1 MPFRAHK
8 GYYGVDRVQEH
19 SREEVIRDIRPVS
32 SRFFGALLGQG
43 GYAAAFCAAMGL
55 MAFEPATAFPVL
67 PLLALL
73 CLCRRVAVS
82 RDILPMR
89 VPQSWKGKDYGDMT
103 PQGSFRRARGM
114 FYIGNDLEANRE
126 LWISRD
132 DILTHMLILGTTG
145 SGKTETLVSLA
156 FNYLAVG
163 GGLLY
168 VDPKAAP
175 KLAVQLYTM
184 CRIMG
189 RDDDFLPSR
198 TWSAARAGRPEK
210 AA

>member
-32 SRFFGALLGQG
+32 SRFFGALLGQD
-43 GYAAAFCAAMGL
+43 GYAAAVCAAMGL
-55 MAFEPATAFPVL
+55 MAFEPASAFPVL

-156 FNYLAVG
+156 FNYLG
-163 GGLLY
+163 
-168 VDPKAAP
+168 
-175 KLAVQLYTM
+175 
-184 CRIMG
+184 
-189 RDDDFLPSR
+189 
-198 TWSAARAGRPEK
+198 
-210 AA
+210 

>member
-145 SGKTETLVSLA
+145 SARRRRSC
-156 FNYLAVG
+156 
-163 GGLLY
+163 
-168 VDPKAAP
+168 PWPSIIWPWAADCSTSTP
-175 KLAVQLYTM
+175 
-184 CRIMG
+184 RP
-189 RDDDFLPSR
+189 RRSSPSSS
-198 TWSAARAGRPEK
+198 TPCAA
-210 AA
+210 